1 MHSTRRVRYLT
12 GMLLCCV
19 ALFAGGC
26 TSYYAVTDPSSNKT
40 YYTTDWDTVR
50 GGATRF
56 VDARNGA
63 IVTIH
68 ESEIREISQKEFQA
82 AGGKD

>member
-1 MHSTRRVRYLT
+1 MLSARPMRCLAA
-12 GMLLCCV
+12 GMV
-19 ALFAGGC
+19 SGIVLFVVGC
-26 TSYYAVTDPSSNKT
+26 TSYYAVTDPATSKT
-40 YYTTDWDTVR
+40 YYTTEWDTVR

-68 ESEIREISQKEFQA
+68 ESEIREISEKDFKD

>member
-1 MHSTRRVRYLT
+1 VYELLRRHRS
-12 GMLLCCV
+12 
-19 ALFAGGC
+19 A
-26 TSYYAVTDPSSNKT
+26 SNKT

-63 IVTIH
+63 TITIR
-68 ESEIREISQKEFQA
+68 ESETREISQKEFKPA
-82 AGGKD
+82 SGKD

>member
-1 MHSTRRVRYLT
+1 MVLC
-12 GMLLCCV
+12 GAALL
-19 ALFAGGC
+19 AAGC
-26 TSYYAVTDPSSNKT
+26 TSYYAVTDPSNNKT
-40 YYTTDWDTVR
+40 YYTTEWDTVR

-68 ESEIREISQKEFQA
+68 ESEIREISEKEFKA

>member
-1 MHSTRRVRYLT
+1 MHSTRRARCLT
-12 GMLLCCV
+12 GMLLCGI

-26 TSYYAVTDPSSNKT
+26 TSYYAVTDPASNKT

-56 VDARNGA
+56 VDARTGA

-68 ESEIREISQKEFQA
+68 ESEIRQISEKDFKA